1 MKTNK
6 SKPIFITREYPLIF
20 LYLAAIS
27 LSLMYVISRSRIVV
41 CTIVMTVLSIGV
53 FMLFYVLRK
62 HKGFAALAAMALG
75 FVCMTLL
82 YMGQYTRGGNS
93 IMDYIF
99 TASSFFDPFFAGV
112 LCVLLFFGI
121 FPKTLLSYAAVVHS
135 ADTFRENGGRYSRG
149 YADIHADGVCG
160 FRGGHGSPR
169 VSRG

>member
-112 LCVLLFFGI
+112 SI
-121 FPKTLLSYAAVVHS
+121 VVFS
-135 ADTFRENGGRYSRG
+135 VIVGFACCYFSVYSP
-149 YADIHADGVCG
+149 I
-160 FRGGHGSPR
+160 P
-169 VSRG
+169 